1 MILPHPLLPPRFQ
14 DLSEDRNMILFLD
27 QDMTLH
33 VRWEGARIHEHHPLT
48 PGAVNRLVKEVLRN
62 MSKYRKDLEIFN
74 RFVRQNAEQPFEDD
88 RPLDPFR
95 FKERELPPA
104 ERIAEEEN
112 RTIEITAEIEIGIS
126 DQLEAE
132 RMDLSIPADFGGEAP
147 MGGDFE

>member
-14 DLSEDRNMILFLD
+14 DLSEDRNMILSLD
-27 QDMTLH
+27 QDLTLH

-74 RFVRQNAEQPFEDD
+74 RFVRQTAEQPFEDD
-88 RPLDPFR
+88 RPLDPYH

-104 ERIAEEEN
+104 EKIAEEEEDH
-112 RTIEITAEIEIGIS
+112 TIEITADVRLPDE
-126 DQLEAE
+126 L
-132 RMDLSIPADFGGEAP
+132 GGEGP
-147 MGGDFE
+147 MGSEESYG